1 MALFRRT
8 MDGVSYSVI
17 RRVTP
22 AIGAACLMVGALT
35 LVPPT
40 AIAETSTAAFI
51 ARPESHEKPDR
62 DGKGEK
68 KQKMYTNC
76 IQAQAEHAG
85 PIYRG
90 LPQYNP
96 LLDEDG
102 DGIACNEW

>member
-1 MALFRRT
+1 M
-8 MDGVSYSVI
+8 SYSVI
-17 RRVTP
+17 RRATP

-40 AIAETSTAAFI
+40 AIAETPTAAFI
-51 ARPESHEKPDR
+51 ARPESHERPDR
-62 DGKGEK
+62 DGKGESEK
-68 KQKMYTNC
+68 KRRVYTNC
-76 IQAQAEHAG
+76 AQARAEHAG

-96 LLDEDG
+96 MLDEDG